1 MRGGAVRRGLLAG
14 LAVALLLAGL
24 GGCGGST
31 QGGEATEDTGNAGT
45 AEREADVAVL
55 NQVLSRQLGVVAA
68 YERVLHGLGRFD
80 LATPR
85 LFRAQEQEHVDATI
99 RTLRGLGGE
108 VEAEPEE
115 IESSDLESRA
125 DYVEFLYEM
134 ESATIGAELGAI
146 AKLSTPSA
154 RSVLASTAANQAQ
167 HLVLLRRE
175 LGARPLDTVPVPF
188 ENGSVPA
195 PEERMNQ

>member
-1 MRGGAVRRGLLAG
+1 MRGAAVRRGLLAA
-14 LAVALLLAGL
+14 LAVVLLAAGL
-24 GGCGGST
+24 SGCGGSS
-31 QGGEATEDTGNAGT
+31 QGGEPTEDTGNAGT

-55 NQVLSRQLGVVAA
+55 SQVLSRQLGVVAA
-68 YERVLHGLGRFD
+68 YERVLHGLGRPD
-80 LATPR
+80 LATAR
-85 LFRAQEQEHVDATI
+85 LFRAQEQEHLDATI
-99 RTLRGLGGE
+99 KTLRGLGGE
-108 VEAEPEE
+108 VKAEPEE
-115 IESSDLESRA
+115 IESSGLRSRA

-154 RSVLASTAANQAQ
+154 RTVLASTVANQAQ

-175 LGARPLDTVPVPF
+175 LGAKPLDTVPAPF

-195 PEERMNQ
+195 PSERMNR